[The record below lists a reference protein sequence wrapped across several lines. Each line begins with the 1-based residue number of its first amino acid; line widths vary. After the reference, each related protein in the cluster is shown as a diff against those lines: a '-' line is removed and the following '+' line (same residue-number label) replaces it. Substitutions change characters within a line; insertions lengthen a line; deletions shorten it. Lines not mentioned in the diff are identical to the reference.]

1 MTSEAKAE
9 KTRTKKAGK
18 SGTKEGFKEKRAK
31 NTRKRANE
39 EAMLEQK
46 AKEEALK
53 NEALDFYRQ
62 LIERGFKPFDGASID
77 FHRKRDPV
85 VFIPRE
91 NPVIAAVKREEL
103 LNFLK
108 ANNVNRVLVDA
119 LFPSRVP
126 LLQSLLEHGIEVY
139 VLRRPSALAGFKAM
153 LERRYNKKK
162 NKGKQDGNNN
172 DNNNSIKI
180 PRKNDFV
187 DAVTLAFTWPKF
199 HRRIDLR
206 YIICW
211 RAMNKWRR
219 VYSVYHKVQ
228 QMVEDLESDET
239 PVTLH
244 EDKVIKKAKEFV
256 DTIEMHY
263 PKIRQVFEKVR
274 IPPDDV
280 IAQALCA
287 EIVLEV
293 YHIPKKS
300 DVLKKAGISVL
311 PKKRRKKEPKEE
323 EAKENES
330 NTQPKKFIH
339 DGKLLF
345 ALNQLT
351 IKLYHLDPRRN
362 RRKIMWKAP
371 KLLKKIW
378 KCSRELQIT
387 EESGRVGEALGV
399 SGPSRKE
406 RVNWFDT
413 RFAGGPASAGN
424 PDKIRRLLRP
434 QTPGRTDSTTATS

>member
-1 MTSEAKAE
+1 M
-9 KTRTKKAGK
+9 RKKV
-18 SGTKEGFKEKRAK
+18 
-31 NTRKRANE
+31 NE
-39 EAMLEQK
+39 EAMLEQR

-62 LIERGFKPFDGASID
+62 LRERGLKPFDGASID

-85 VFIPRE
+85 VFIPGE
-91 NPVIAAVKREEL
+91 NPILTAVKKEEL
-103 LNFLK
+103 MDFLK
-108 ANNVNRVLVDA
+108 VNDVNRVLVDA

-126 LLQSLLEHGIEVY
+126 ILQSLLEHGIEVY

-162 NKGKQDGNNN
+162 DKQEKDGNNN
-172 DNNNSIKI
+172 DNNGIKI

-187 DAVTLAFTWPKF
+187 DAVALAFTWPKF
-199 HRRIDLR
+199 HLKVDIPYL
-206 YIICW
+206 ICW

-219 VYSVYHKVQ
+219 TYAIYHKVQ

-244 EDKVIKKAKEFV
+244 EDRVIEKAREFV
-256 DTIEMHY
+256 DTVERHFPGI
-263 PKIRQVFEKVR
+263 KRVFEEVR

-280 IAQALCA
+280 IAQALCC
-287 EIVLEV
+287 EVVLET

-300 DVLKKAGISVL
+300 DVMKKAGISVL
-311 PKKRRKKEPKEE
+311 PLPKRRKKEANKSEIKNE
-323 EAKENES
+323 QENGRKS
-330 NTQPKKFIH
+330 GKKAFQH

-351 IKLYHLDPRRN
+351 IKLYHLDPWRN
-362 RRKIMWKAP
+362 RQKIMWKAP
-371 KLLKKIW
+371 KLLKRIW
-378 KCSRELQIT
+378 RYSRELQMT
-387 EESGRVGEALGV
+387 EESGRVGEALEV

-406 RVNWFDT
+406 RVSLIDT

-424 PDKIRRLLRP
+424 
-434 QTPGRTDSTTATS
+434 

>member
-1 MTSEAKAE
+1 MVPLGRFRMSLVPGLGPWGAKASDRTGQGRVDAE
-9 KTRTKKAGK
+9 KASIQVSRLPVGER
-18 SGTKEGFKEKRAK
+18 GEV
-31 NTRKRANE
+31 TRKKANE

-62 LIERGFKPFDGASID
+62 LRERGLQPFDGASID

-85 VFIPRE
+85 VFIPGE
-91 NPVIAAVKREEL
+91 NPILTAVKKEEL
-103 LNFLK
+103 LDFLK

-126 LLQSLLEHGIEVY
+126 ILIDLLQHGIEVY

-172 DNNNSIKI
+172 DNNGIKI

-187 DAVTLAFTWPKF
+187 DAVALAFTWPKF
-199 HRRIDLR
+199 HRKVDIPYL
-206 YIICW
+206 ICW

-244 EDKVIKKAKEFV
+244 EDRVIKKAKEFV
-256 DTIEMHY
+256 DTVERHF
-263 PKIRQVFEKVR
+263 PGIRRVFEEVR

-280 IAQALCA
+280 IAQALCC
-287 EIVLEV
+287 EVVLEV

-300 DVLKKAGISVL
+300 DVLEKAGIRYSPT
-311 PKKRRKKEPKEE
+311 PKKPRPKKKEGAEGESKED
-323 EAKENES
+323 ES
-330 NTQPKKFIH
+330 KPKK
-339 DGKLLF
+339 
-345 ALNQLT
+345 
-351 IKLYHLDPRRN
+351 
-362 RRKIMWKAP
+362 
-371 KLLKKIW
+371 
-378 KCSRELQIT
+378 
-387 EESGRVGEALGV
+387 GV
-399 SGPSRKE
+399 H
-406 RVNWFDT
+406 T
-413 RFAGGPASAGN
+413 
-424 PDKIRRLLRP
+424 
-434 QTPGRTDSTTATS
+434 

>member
-1 MTSEAKAE
+1 VAFEDAAGCPACLSPPGRRGEEEM
-9 KTRTKKAGK
+9 RKKV
-18 SGTKEGFKEKRAK
+18 
-31 NTRKRANE
+31 NE

-62 LIERGFKPFDGASID
+62 LRERGLKPFDGASID

-91 NPVIAAVKREEL
+91 NAIITAVKKEEL
-103 LNFLK
+103 LDFLR
-108 ANNVNRVLVDA
+108 VNDVHRVLIDA

-126 LLQSLLEHGIEVY
+126 ILVDLLQHGIEVH

-162 NKGKQDGNNN
+162 QDGNNN
-172 DNNNSIKI
+172 DNNGIKI

-187 DAVTLAFTWPKF
+187 DAVALAFTWPKF
-199 HRRIDLR
+199 HRKVDIPYL
-206 YIICW
+206 ICW

-256 DTIEMHY
+256 DTVERQY
-263 PKIRQVFEKVR
+263 PGIRRVFEKVR
-274 IPPDDV
+274 VPPDDV
-280 IAQALCA
+280 IAQALCC
-287 EIVLEV
+287 EVVLET

-300 DVLKKAGISVL
+300 DVMKKAGISVL
-311 PKKRRKKEPKEE
+311 PLPKRRKKEANKSEIKNE
-323 EAKENES
+323 QENGRKS
-330 NTQPKKFIH
+330 GKKTFQH

-345 ALNQLT
+345 ALNQLS
-351 IKLYHLDPRRN
+351 IKLYHLNPKKDQ
-362 RRKIMWKAP
+362 RKIMWKAP
-371 KLLKKIW
+371 KLLMRIW
-378 KCSRELQIT
+378 RCSRKLLVTKED
-387 EESGRVGEALGV
+387 GRVGEALGV

-406 RVNWFDT
+406 RVATFDT
-413 RFAGGPASAGN
+413 RFAGGPASAGE
-424 PDKIRRLLRP
+424 PHKIRRLPRP
-434 QTPGRTDSTTATS
+434 QTPGRQTTTAVT